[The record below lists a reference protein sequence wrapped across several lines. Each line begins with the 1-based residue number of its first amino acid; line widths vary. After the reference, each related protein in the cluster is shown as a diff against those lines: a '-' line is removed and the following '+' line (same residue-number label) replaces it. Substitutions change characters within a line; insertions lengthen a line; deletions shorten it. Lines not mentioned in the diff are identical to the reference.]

1 MAYIQKPGRAPLKN
15 KNFETLTNKT
25 PLKKVSGPGDP
36 KDGSDSVNVKT
47 YDVTSGKTSGRTVKK
62 NSPAD
67 KVSKKLGREINF
79 GSSVSQD
86 KPKGKAKQSNA
97 TNRKTGATKSTY
109 GSLSSNFKG
118 RAKDK
123 NNLTVDFSTNNNDSR
138 RKETFR
144 LL

>member
-15 KNFETLTNKT
+15 KNLETLTNGT

-62 NSPAD
+62 GSPAD
-67 KVSKKLGREINF
+67 KVSKEFGREIDF
-79 GSSVSQD
+79 GGSASQ
-86 KPKGKAKQSNA
+86 KMPVGKSKASNG
-97 TNRKTGATKSTY
+97 TNRNTGATKSTY
-109 GSLSSNFKG
+109 GYLSPNFKG
-118 RAKDK
+118 RAMDK
-123 NNLTVDFSTNNNDSR
+123 NNKPVDFSNNNNDSR
-138 RKETFR
+138 RKEKFR